1 MTTFCM
7 LFKMNEKKLL
17 NEADLAALAKKYRE
31 SAGKTRA
38 EAAREMGV
46 KHPSIFHAEE
56 SPEKSFFKLRKRMI
70 EAYSPYSVRG
80 PVFLL
85 EKVRKF

>member
-1 MTTFCM
+1 MRFQ
-7 LFKMNEKKLL
+7 MNETKLL
-17 NEADLAALAKKYRE
+17 DEVDLAALAKKYRE

-56 SPEKSFFKLRKRMI
+56 SPEKSFFKLRKRLI

-85 EKVRKF
+85 ERRK

>member
-1 MTTFCM
+1 M
-7 LFKMNEKKLL
+7 LLPMKEKRDLT
-17 NEADLAALAKKYRE
+17 EADLAALAKKSRE

-56 SPEKSFFKLRKRMI
+56 SPDKSFFKLRKRLI
-70 EAYSPYSVRG
+70 ETYSPYRVRG
-80 PVFLL
+80 PVFFLA
-85 EKVRKF
+85 KKS

>member
-1 MTTFCM
+1 MRSRM
-7 LFKMNEKKLL
+7 KEKKLL
-17 NEADLAALAKKYRE
+17 TEADLAALAKKYRE

-56 SPEKSFFKLRKRMI
+56 SPAKSFFKLRKRII

-85 EKVRKF
+85 EGDK

>member
-1 MTTFCM
+1 M
-7 LFKMNEKKLL
+7 KEKGLL
-17 NEADLAALAKKYRE
+17 TEASLAKLAKRFRE
-31 SAGKTRA
+31 SAGRTRA

-56 SPEKSFFKLRKRMI
+56 SPGKSFFKLRKRLI
-70 EAYSPYSVRG
+70 ETYSPYVVEG

-85 EKVRKF
+85 KKRE